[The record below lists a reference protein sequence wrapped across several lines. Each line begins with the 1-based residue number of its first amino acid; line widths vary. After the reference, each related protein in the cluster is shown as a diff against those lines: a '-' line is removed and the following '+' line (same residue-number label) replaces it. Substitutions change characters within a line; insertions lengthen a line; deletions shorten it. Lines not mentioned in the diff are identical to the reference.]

1 MTNTITLGNKRT
13 SKSIE
18 SDYISFNHS
27 LWIENGYKSITVLFN
42 KEYGLKGSIAVYD
55 FTHDNT
61 GHNIVQYYRNM
72 EYNEC
77 LAWVKH
83 LSKITG

>member
-1 MTNTITLGNKRT
+1 MTNTITKSGKNIF
-13 SKSIE
+13 KSIG
-18 SDYISFNHS
+18 SDYISFTQS
-27 LWIENGYKSITVLFN
+27 LWVEDGYKSITVLFN

-55 FTHDNT
+55 FAHDNT

-77 LAWVKH
+77 LAWVKY